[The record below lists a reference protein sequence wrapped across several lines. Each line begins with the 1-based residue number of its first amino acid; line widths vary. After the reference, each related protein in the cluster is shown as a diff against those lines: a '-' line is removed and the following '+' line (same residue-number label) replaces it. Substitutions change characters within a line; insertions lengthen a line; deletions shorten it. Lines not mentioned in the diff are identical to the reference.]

1 MAENIRV
8 CIDRTI
14 PEVITNELALPRAKK
29 WENGKVL
36 RVRFLDGLASI
47 QQRVKPFAEAWH
59 PYSNV
64 TFEFVT
70 SGPAEIRVSFN
81 PDGTSWSAV
90 GTDALNVDW
99 FPANGPTMNFGWL
112 TEATDDTE
120 YSRVVTHEFG
130 HALGCIHEHQS
141 PANDI
146 PWNTEAVYRYYAARG
161 WSKPVVD
168 QNIFRKYEKSQT
180 QYSAFDR
187 QSIMLYAIPAE
198 LLTDPSKAVGWNT
211 ALSKTDKDFM
221 QTAYPKPKAAAA
233 SV

>member
-1 MAENIRV
+1 MAEQVHV

-14 PEVITNELALPRAKK
+14 PEVVTSELALTRSKK
-29 WENGKVL
+29 WPNGKRL
-36 RVRFLDGLASI
+36 TVRFLDGDPGI
-47 QQRVKPFAEAWH
+47 QTKVKKYAEAWH
-59 PYSNV
+59 PFSAV
-64 TFEFVT
+64 TFDFAGGA
-70 SGPAEIRVSFN
+70 GPAEIRVSFN

-90 GTDALNVDW
+90 GTDCLNVDW
-99 FPANGPTMNFGWL
+99 FPANQATMNFGWL
-112 TEATDDTE
+112 TATTPDEE

-146 PWNTEAVYRYYAARG
+146 PWNKEAVYRYYAARG

-168 QNIFRKYEKSQT
+168 HNIFQKFNKSQT
-180 QYSAFDR
+180 QFSDFDR

-211 ALSKTDKDFM
+211 KLSETDKQFIKSV
-221 QTAYPKPKAAAA
+221 YPKPVGTPA
-233 SV
+233 